1 MAIGDGRLAKR
12 MINVRFDD
20 TANME
25 PWSHGGGTT
34 LYIYMH
40 VEELQL
46 HLHCLFAWNICMQQS
61 QPVGIGGTCGKHVF
75 ISLEH
80 SYLGSF
86 SVEMTADTGATY
98 HHARGDFRIQ
108 DSQGSPS
115 HNRLP

>member
-40 VEELQL
+40 VEEPQL

-61 QPVGIGGTCGKHVF
+61 QGNLPSESHGPGLQIVR
-75 ISLEH
+75 
-80 SYLGSF
+80 
-86 SVEMTADTGATY
+86 
-98 HHARGDFRIQ
+98 HAQ
-108 DSQGSPS
+108 S
-115 HNRLP
+115 HK